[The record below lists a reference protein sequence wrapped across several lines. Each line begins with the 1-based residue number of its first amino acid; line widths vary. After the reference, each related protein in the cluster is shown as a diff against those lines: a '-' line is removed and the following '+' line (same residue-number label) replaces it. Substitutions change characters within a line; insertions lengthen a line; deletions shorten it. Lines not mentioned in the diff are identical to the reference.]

1 MLRNLV
7 VTETMPNFAPQNK
20 NKHII
25 PHRRALCTTIVPDKM
40 NGRKII
46 HFIRHFLYQRTN
58 QSENQILK
66 DMEIVSSKKTKLAK
80 PGFVFIQTVV
90 MKTLYSVPHNF
101 MYNHLNI

>member
-58 QSENQILK
+58 QSEN
-66 DMEIVSSKKTKLAK
+66 
-80 PGFVFIQTVV
+80 
-90 MKTLYSVPHNF
+90 
-101 MYNHLNI
+101 

>member
-1 MLRNLV
+1 MVEKSFILSGTFFIKERTRV
-7 VTETMPNFAPQNK
+7 
-20 NKHII
+20 
-25 PHRRALCTTIVPDKM
+25 
-40 NGRKII
+40 KI
-46 HFIRHFLYQRTN
+46 
-58 QSENQILK
+58 ILK